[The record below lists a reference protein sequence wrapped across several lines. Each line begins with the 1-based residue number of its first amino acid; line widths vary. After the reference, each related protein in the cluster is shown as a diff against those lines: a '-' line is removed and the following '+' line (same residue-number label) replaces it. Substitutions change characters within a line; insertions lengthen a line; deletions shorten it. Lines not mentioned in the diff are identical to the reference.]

1 MGDHRGQHVYVAPA
15 NVPAMPYISR
25 GEPNSRHTGPRI
37 IAPAGG
43 KYLIGW
49 ELRDRKGDGAFI
61 VIRCTVFDDLKVMER
76 FPLTEDGWHQAWQAL
91 VRIDAAAAER
101 ARAML
106 AEQAS
111 RARASADLVELEA
124 ATIGYLP
131 KMIFLGG
138 HAPESEMAVRGSYD
152 LRFLADR
159 LAVFPCQRTNALVQV
174 PYRNVEVVDIGGP
187 GLVKSGG
194 GFVGGGFGVAGAV
207 EGMAIAAV
215 LNALTT
221 QTKIK
226 TVIRVQA
233 TECELFLLCAYA
245 EPEALRI
252 ELSRALG
259 TIRQAR
265 AGITARTE
273 DRPAASV
280 VDQLGKLAVMLENG
294 LLTREEF
301 NRMKAALI
309 AKA

>member
-1 MGDHRGQHVYVAPA
+1 MGDHRGQHVYAA
-15 NVPAMPYISR
+15 LADVPAMPYIPR

-43 KYLIGW
+43 KHLIGW
-49 ELRDRKGDGAFI
+49 ELRDRKGDGAFV
-61 VIRCTVFDDLKVMER
+61 VIRCTVFDDLKVIEW
-76 FPLTEDGWHQAWQAL
+76 FPLTGDGWRQAWQAL

-101 ARAML
+101 AQPML

-111 RARASADLVELEA
+111 QARASADLTELEA
-124 ATIGYLP
+124 ATISYLP
-131 KMIFLGG
+131 KIVFLGG
-138 HAPESEMAVRGSYD
+138 HAPESEMTVRGNYD

-174 PYRNVEVVDIGGP
+174 PYRDVEVVDIGGP
-187 GLVKSGG
+187 GLIKSGG
-194 GFVGGGFGVAGAV
+194 GFTGGGFGVAGAV

-233 TECELFLLCAYA
+233 TECELFLLCTYA
-245 EPEALRI
+245 EREALRI

-259 TIRQAR
+259 AIRQTR
-265 AGITARTE
+265 AGITART
-273 DRPAASV
+273 DDKSAASV
-280 VDQLGKLAVMLENG
+280 VDQLGKLAVMLEGG
-294 LLTREEF
+294 LLTREELD
-301 NRMKAALI
+301 RMKPALI
-309 AKA
+309 AKT